1 MQLLLGS
8 IRGTCDDESSTLDE
22 TLGQTLDWQS
32 SRLNITLDR
41 AVMDLWG
48 W

>member
-8 IRGTCDDESSTLDE
+8 ILGTRDDKPNTLDE